1 MQYQDCADAMQ
12 GGEDWLDDQL
22 LGGMRVTDA
31 SINVAT
37 GLATDFLNHFNEA
50 VMLLELLPACPDCL
64 SEFLAWQPRT
74 YREHF
79 AASRFKDREIAI
91 KAYEAADPALR
102 QCLDLVAD
110 TMNSVLSATAS
121 ALRSGMPA
129 ESAGHFAAGAA
140 EMIKPLIA
148 RAGSLINGETDRGE
162 RPKAPQAVVDVLMK
176 R

>member
-1 MQYQDCADAMQ
+1 MQYQDCADAVQ

-50 VMLLELLPACPDCL
+50 VMLLELSGSCPECL
-64 SEFLAWQPRT
+64 DEFLKWQPRT

-79 AASRFKDREIAI
+79 AASRFQDREIAI

-102 QCLDLVAD
+102 QCLDMIAD
-110 TMNSVLSATAS
+110 TMNSVLVAAGS
-121 ALRSGMPA
+121 ALRSGMPP

-140 EMIKPLIA
+140 DMIKPLIA
-148 RAGSLINGETDRGE
+148 RAGSLINGETDGGE
-162 RPKAPQAVVDVLMK
+162 QPKTPQAVVDVLMK